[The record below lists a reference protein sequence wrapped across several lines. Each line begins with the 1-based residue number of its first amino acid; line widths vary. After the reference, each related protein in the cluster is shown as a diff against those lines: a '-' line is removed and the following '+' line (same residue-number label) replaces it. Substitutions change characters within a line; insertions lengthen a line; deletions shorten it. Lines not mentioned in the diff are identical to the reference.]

1 MHGSDYDPIEF
12 RFSDN
17 LLLSMASNLPSSP
30 SPPRQVLHERLLARL
45 RLRHL
50 RLVDALSTHANLRRA
65 AEATHMSQ
73 PAATQ
78 MLRELEAL
86 LEVPLFERHARGMRI
101 TEAGRLLAAHA
112 RTAIETLRIAADDLA
127 SLAAQQARPVRIG
140 ALDAALLSVLRV
152 AMPLLL
158 QSHPQLRMV
167 IEDGTTERLGAGLRS
182 GAFDLVLLRQ
192 PERLEPGYRFIPL
205 RSDRMVVIAGVAHP
219 AASLR
224 RVRLRDLADSRW
236 ILPPPH
242 FAVRQALD
250 AALAR
255 EKLVPREHSVQT
267 LSPHLLRSLL
277 AQPDV
282 VMPIPHTSL
291 DRIDPR
297 EVVQLKLQLD
307 TPIDPLGLLYR
318 PDEVS
323 ASAQLL
329 IDVLV
334 DLSNERAG

>member
-1 MHGSDYDPIEF
+1 MTIRSAP
-12 RFSDN
+12 
-17 LLLSMASNLPSSP
+17 AVPV
-30 SPPRQVLHERLLARL
+30 PRLVLHERLLARL

-50 RLVDALSTHANLRRA
+50 RLVDALAAHSNLRRA

-86 LEVPLFERHARGMRI
+86 LGVPLFERHARGMRI

-112 RTAIETLRIAADDLA
+112 RMAIETLRITADDLA
-127 SLAAQQARPVRIG
+127 ALAAQQARPVRIG
-140 ALDAALLSVLRV
+140 ALDAALLSILRI
-152 AMPLLL
+152 AMPRLLDE
-158 QSHPQLRMV
+158 HPQLRLV
-167 IEDGTTERLGAGLRS
+167 VEDGTTERLGAGLRS
-182 GAFDLVLLRQ
+182 GAFDLVLVRQ

-205 RSDRMVVIAGVAHP
+205 RSDRMVLIAGVSHP
-219 AASLR
+219 AARLR

-255 EKLVPREHSVQT
+255 EKVVPREHSVQT
-267 LSPHLLRSLL
+267 LSAHLLRSLL

-282 VMPIPHTSL
+282 VVPIPQTSL

-297 EVVQLKLQLD
+297 DAVQLKLHLD
-307 TPIDPLGLLYR
+307 APIEPLGVLYR
-318 PDEVS
+318 PDDAGAAV
-323 ASAQLL
+323 QLL
-329 IDVLV
+329 IDVLA
-334 DLSNERAG
+334 DQAKGA

>member
-1 MHGSDYDPIEF
+1 
-12 RFSDN
+12 
-17 LLLSMASNLPSSP
+17 MAQSP
-30 SPPRQVLHERLLARL
+30 STPSAQSPASRFVLHERLLARL

-112 RTAIETLRIAADDLA
+112 RMAIEMLRIAAEDLSA
-127 SLAAQQARPVRIG
+127 LAAQQARPVRIG
-140 ALDAALLSVLRV
+140 ALDAALLSVLRPT
-152 AMPLLL
+152 MPRLLDE
-158 QSHPQLRMV
+158 HPQLRLV
-167 IEDGTTERLGAGLRS
+167 IEEGTSERLGAGLRS

-205 RSDRMVVIAGVAHP
+205 RSDRMVLIAGVSHP
-219 AASLR
+219 AAGLR
-224 RVRLRDLADSRW
+224 RVRLRDLAESRW

-255 EKLVPREHSVQT
+255 EKLVPREHGVQT
-267 LSPHLLRSLL
+267 LSPHLLGSLL

-282 VMPIPHTSL
+282 VIPVPHTML

-297 EVVQLKLQLD
+297 DAVQLKLQLD
-307 TPIDPLGLLYR
+307 APIEPLGLLYR
-318 PDEVS
+318 PDDVN
-323 ASAQLL
+323 ATAQLL

-334 DLSNERAG
+334 EQAKGA